1 MDATMLLKS
10 LLTIERFLDVD
21 DSVLKQEDY
30 ESMKVA
36 ELKDLLREQ
45 GLRVSGKKADLIA
58 RLKGGGGRAPHL
70 DDETLLDAIDDYKK
84 LVQEKG
90 MSPDAAAEY
99 ILNHHSTDEGTPVRK
114 DMLIDVMEDMGITTD
129 DPIHPNYTHEKVGMH
144 PEDYSELQMILF
156 DHLPRDLS
164 RFEREKA
171 IDNTTAKELK
181 ELGRNEE
188 SVKRFFV
195 EHNRQLLR
203 KIEKQQEKENKRLE
217 RGGDFYSSYDDEDE
231 FDDDVSDR
239 PISFRALEH
248 LIGDKDP
255 ETADEKTNR
264 QQQRLEAMID
274 SATSHVDE
282 DVRREKIQDLAALAG
297 FNPQA
302 IRAVERLER
311 LQKEKGPNAVVAFSR
326 SYTKPLIELVGKRKY
341 EEIRDNFVDEDYQ
354 FTSSGERPQDIRV
367 EGREGDIPPLET
379 MSQKQLLA
387 LANANDIDLSYL
399 SEAGRTK
406 ENLIARLNQETDSL
420 KPVSTVR
427 AGDAT
432 RQGINVDKL
441 LEAYTSANRVA
452 IQNIANY
459 KFPGDENGEAI
470 VQRAINS
477 MLTGGKYDG
486 LSHGDDRTLKAFSF
500 IRELSEILDNH
511 PIHTK
516 HFDEAFNTNEKLK
529 ELKEKER
536 DLSVEISNRPELEK
550 RRQGSELR
558 EVKRQIEEQEEIG
571 SLIRNQH
578 EGEERIRKRNHGHT
592 CDLCKSGHGSHAHL
606 HPRDDHTLKT
616 YADEDFTRKVM
627 QHFSGQVGRIKQP
640 KMVTE
645 EFGASNFAGLPL
657 IDMPGMQGDPRASG
671 IAAGARGLRGIRR
684 AQYPSDLRIQQDR
697 QNALIRQRKG
707 IQEQL
712 DVLTQELNQ
721 ATNQQT
727 RIEETLKELKG
738 KEKELSAKVADNPSL
753 AIELTTIRGRIESAE
768 DTELEDGSIKSGKL
782 NQSKRRITDLTE
794 TVNNIKEAMRA
805 FDSVNPSIKRLM
817 QQHDAKVGDEATA
830 AFAAYNVGL
839 QRRRD
844 AGEISDEDKPEGL
857 PSTFAPMAKYL
868 KNINPR
874 DMLCSACVHAH
885 EKDPSVNV
893 HTIGEVLDSGRT
905 RCPQGQDQNVLL
917 EQYQSQLSNI
927 DHLHEDES
935 NEDILMDYMR
945 LAHEEDK
952 NEDQMAFEMGNL
964 LDEAEMFQQGQTRPS
979 MRLPH
984 GKIEQAIYSMMV
996 NEGLVEPPRDE
1007 DFAHVQRLEGL
1018 LETDPET
1025 QELRIR
1031 PDKLNNVLGMYPHP
1045 GVTKRRKKKLLK
1057 SLESITKAFDEGQ
1070 LTAEEFDKRKEK
1082 IKLDFQ
1088 KKHSEPKPS
1097 EMKYA
1102 MQKLS
1107 EDIEKA
1113 HLQAQVN
1120 LRMPPITGAGSLWPN
1135 EHFPINSFYMHMQ
1148 QNVVGARPPEEQRK
1162 FDEVFTK
1169 GYHEGNLIPLT
1180 DPQTGEIISPEDEE
1194 KYVTQVFRELTGR
1207 PEALPYEGKRH
1218 GEDNF
1223 SGLFAGRAS
1232 NGGNRRDLF
1241 RAIRNEYKQRR
1252 HHLETWKA
1260 RRAAHSNYREA
1271 DPHNPAGG
1279 PSKCAVCHG
1288 YGTLSAQD
1296 INRIIPGDTIAEKQ
1310 QNFREHIKPHGSR
1323 DHLDA
1328 DDPTNLT
1335 RARVNA
1341 ITKILESSG
1350 KKPTNEDI
1358 NNAAMGT
1365 HSLLEHECYACN
1377 GLGVCG
1383 GCDGTGG
1390 DRHNTVTLSP
1400 ERRNLD
1406 DMQNLD
1412 IQADQSK
1419 INILERMIRNN
1430 TASQLAHSEK
1440 KKRIAEFGQ
1449 EMSQISEHN
1458 KEDQEYQQQEEL
1470 EQELEKVKR
1479 LQAMSEDEK
1488 LQNEIR
1494 SIRIQEG
1501 INSPVHPEFNTHPRI
1516 LEARRRVQDEND
1528 RDPAMMSRFPNY
1540 GYGREQRK
1548 DHREH
1553 LQNNYT
1559 RYEHQLQPGGLD
1571 GYIDDKKFN
1580 RDERLK
1586 SLKDGHKVGSRT
1598 GAGCGYT
1605 GREPAR
1611 SLRLLDKLEGKKNN
1625 IDNMLQR
1632 LQDIVASYDEGNP
1645 HDPGLS
1651 AGPENAIFNMM
1662 QTEIIDPENPDA
1674 PPNIQQIPVL
1684 HPDISQA
1691 VKSDLGEQARKTAY
1705 DIIDGKEVLKPENK
1719 VRFGKRP
1726 EAFLGPEYED
1736 FWRGMLDVFQHGGQF
1751 MSPKYGPKGDQQIT
1765 YDFKPNNLGQ
1775 VAFDLAAAQNQVE
1788 QEEAIYFPNY
1798 FWHNHLNALM
1808 EGHLSEEEEEEET
1821 ERVLALIRE
1830 YHPGWDEEL
1839 SSNRHEI
1846 DVYKRSPSRENQRRG
1861 YVMEGID
1868 KVNTQNP
1875 FMHNPATW
1883 QGTTQWTGSPDP
1895 IRHAD
1900 MAPNEQA
1907 QFEEH
1912 LGNQFDALNP
1922 DGGVLKAVI
1931 DAMLYKSRMNHLID
1945 IL

>member
-21 DSVLKQEDY
+21 DSILKQEDY

-45 GLRVSGKKADLIA
+45 GLRVSGRKADLIA

-70 DDETLLDAIDDYKK
+70 DDERLLDAIDTYKK

-90 MSPDAAAEY
+90 YTPDDATKY
-99 ILNHHSTDEGTPVRK
+99 IFNHFTTGEGTPVRE
-114 DMLIDVMEDMGITTD
+114 DMLTDVMEDMGITTD
-129 DPIHPNYTHEKVGMH
+129 DPIHPYYTSTASAMGIMDYIDLEKK
-144 PEDYSELQMILF
+144 LF
-156 DHLPRDLS
+156 AHLPKDLNKREN
-164 RFEREKA
+164 RFRREKI
-171 IDNTTAKELK
+171 IDNTTAKELE
-181 ELGRNEE
+181 ELEREE
-188 SVKRFFV
+188 EDIKRFLI
-195 EHNRQLLR
+195 ERNRQLLR
-203 KIEKQQEKENKRLE
+203 RIDDDQKRENKRLE
-217 RGGDFYSSYDDEDE
+217 RGGDFYSLYDDEDE

-255 ETADEKTNR
+255 ETAEERTDR

-282 DVRREKIQDLAALAG
+282 DVRREKIQSLAALAG

-311 LQKEKGPNAVVAFSR
+311 LQKEKGPNAVVPFTR
-326 SYTKPLIELVGKRKY
+326 SYTKPLIELLGKRKY
-341 EEIRDNFVDEDYQ
+341 EEIRDDFVDEDYQ

-379 MSQKQLLA
+379 MTQRQLLA

-399 SEAGRTK
+399 SEAGKTK
-406 ENLIARLNQETDSL
+406 ENLIARLNQERDSDAFGRPFTL

-427 AGDAT
+427 AGEGT

-441 LEAYTSANRVA
+441 LEAYTSANNLA
-452 IQNIANY
+452 IRNIAND

-470 VQRAINS
+470 VRRAINS

-516 HFDEAFNTNEKLK
+516 HFDEVFSSNDEG
-529 ELKEKER
+529 ELSRK
-536 DLSVEISNRPELEK
+536 
-550 RRQGSELR
+550 
-558 EVKRQIEEQEEIG
+558 
-571 SLIRNQH
+571 QH

-592 CDLCKSGHGSHAHL
+592 CDLCKSGHGGHAHL
-606 HPRDDHTLKT
+606 HPRDDHTLRT
-616 YADEDFTRKVM
+616 YADEDFTKKVM
-627 QHFSGQVGRIKQP
+627 QQFSGQVGRIKQP

-645 EFGASNFAGLPL
+645 MFGATGTGALPL
-657 IDMPGMQGDPRASG
+657 EDMPGMQGDPRASG
-671 IAAGARGLRGIRR
+671 IAAGARGLRGITRR
-684 AQYPSDLRIQQDR
+684 QYPSDLRIQYDR
-697 QNALIRQRKG
+697 QKALITQRKG

-712 DVLTQELNQ
+712 DTLTQELNQ

-727 RIEETLKELKG
+727 RIEEQLKELKG
-738 KEKELSAKVADNPSL
+738 KERELSAKVAGNPSL
-753 AIELTTIRGRIESAE
+753 AIELTNIRRRIESAE
-768 DTELEDGSIKSGKL
+768 DTELEDGSIKTGKL
-782 NQSKRRITDLTE
+782 NLSKRRVLDLTDI
-794 TVNNIKEAMRA
+794 VNNTKEAIRA
-805 FDSVNPSIKRLM
+805 FDSVNPSIKQLM
-817 QQHDAKVGDEATA
+817 QQHDTQIGEEATA

-839 QRRRD
+839 QRRKE

-868 KNINPR
+868 KNANPR
-874 DMLCSACVHAH
+874 DMLCSTCVFAH
-885 EKDPSVNV
+885 EKDPNVNV

-905 RCPQGQDQNVLL
+905 HCPLGQDQRVLL
-917 EQYQSQLSNI
+917 EQYQSQLSDI
-927 DHLHEDES
+927 DHLHEDERG
-935 NEDILMDYMR
+935 EDILMDYMR

-952 NEDQMAFEMGNL
+952 DEDEMAYEMGNL
-964 LDEAEMFQQGQTRPS
+964 LDEADMFTQGQTRPS

-1007 DFAHVQRLEGL
+1007 DFAHVQRLESM

-1031 PDKLNNVLGMYPHP
+1031 PDKLNQVLGMYSHP
-1045 GVTKRRKKKLLK
+1045 GVTKRRKKEYLK
-1057 SLESITKAFDEGQ
+1057 SLESITKAFDAGQ
-1070 LTAEEFDKRKEK
+1070 MTAEEFDKRKEN
-1082 IKLDFQ
+1082 IKQDFL
-1088 KKHSEPKPS
+1088 KKHSKPKPS
-1097 EMKYA
+1097 EIRYA
-1102 MQKLS
+1102 QQKLS

-1135 EHFPINSFYMHMQ
+1135 EHFPINSLYMHLQ
-1148 QNVVGARPPEEQRK
+1148 QNVTGIRNPEQQKMFDDMYRK
-1162 FDEVFTK
+1162 A
-1169 GYHEGNLIPLT
+1169 YHEGMLLPLT
-1180 DPQTGEIISPEDEE
+1180 DPQTGEIINPEDEE
-1194 KYVTQVFRELTGR
+1194 KYVTQVFRELTGK

-1218 GEDNF
+1218 GEDDF
-1223 SGLFAGRAS
+1223 AGLFRGRTS

-1241 RAIRNEYKQRR
+1241 RAIRNEYKLRR
-1252 HHLETWKA
+1252 HHSETWKA
-1260 RRAAHSNYREA
+1260 RKAAHSNYREA

-1310 QNFREHIKPHGSR
+1310 QNFREYIKPHGSR
-1323 DHLDA
+1323 DHADA

-1341 ITKILESSG
+1341 VTKMLENSG
-1350 KKPTNEDI
+1350 KKPTKEDI
-1358 NNAAMGT
+1358 NDAAMGT
-1365 HSLLEHECYACN
+1365 HNLLEHECYACN

-1390 DRHNTVTLSP
+1390 DRHNTDTLSP

-1406 DMQNLD
+1406 DMQNLE
-1412 IQADQSK
+1412 IQANQSTLE
-1419 INILERMIRNN
+1419 IMERMMRNQH
-1430 TASQLAHSEK
+1430 AGYQALLD
-1440 KKRIAEFGQ
+1440 KKRKIAEFAQ
-1449 EMSQISEHN
+1449 MMSQISEHN
-1458 KEDQEYQQQEEL
+1458 KEDQEYQRVKEPDELQEQL
-1470 EQELEKVKR
+1470 DRIKQE
-1479 LQAMSEDEK
+1479 QAMSEEDPASLSLDEDEK
-1488 LQNEIR
+1488 
-1494 SIRIQEG
+1494 
-1501 INSPVHPEFNTHPRI
+1501 
-1516 LEARRRVQDEND
+1516 
-1528 RDPAMMSRFPNY
+1528 DPAMMSRFPNY
-1540 GYGREQRK
+1540 GYGREQKK

-1571 GYIDDKKFN
+1571 GYVDDKDFN

-1586 SLKDGHKVGSRT
+1586 SLKDGHKVGSKT
-1598 GAGCGYT
+1598 GAGWGYT
-1605 GREPAR
+1605 GREPPR
-1611 SLRLLDKLEGKKNN
+1611 SLRLLDRLEGKKKN

-1651 AGPENAIFNMM
+1651 AGPENAIFNIM
-1662 QTEIIDPENPDA
+1662 QTVITDPENPDA
-1674 PPNIQQIPVL
+1674 PPNIQRIPIL

-1691 VKSDLGEQARKTAY
+1691 VKSDLGEQARKAAHE
-1705 DIIDGKEVLKPENK
+1705 IIDGEEKPRPGYTVNFGQNPEVYLT
-1719 VRFGKRP
+1719 
-1726 EAFLGPEYED
+1726 PEYED
-1736 FWRGMLDVFQHGGQF
+1736 FWRALLDVYQHGGQF
-1751 MSPKYGPKGDQQIT
+1751 MSPEYGLKGDQQIT

-1775 VAFDLAAAQNQVE
+1775 AAFDLAAAQNQVE
-1788 QEEAIYFPNY
+1788 REEAIYFPNY

-1821 ERVLALIRE
+1821 KRVLALIRE

-1846 DVYKRSPSRENQRRG
+1846 DVYKRSPNRENQRRG
-1861 YVMEGID
+1861 YIMEGID
-1868 KVNTQNP
+1868 EVNTQNP

-1895 IRHAD
+1895 IRHVD

>member
-1 MDATMLLKS
+1 MLLKS

-21 DSVLKQEDY
+21 DSILKEEDY

-45 GLRVSGKKADLIA
+45 GLRVSGRKADLIA

-70 DDETLLDAIDDYKK
+70 DDERLLDAIDTYKK

-90 MSPDAAAEY
+90 YTPDDATEY
-99 ILNHHSTDEGTPVRK
+99 IFNHYTTGEGTPVRE
-114 DMLIDVMEDMGITTD
+114 DMLTDVMEDMGITTD
-129 DPIHPNYTHEKVGMH
+129 DPIHPYHTSTASGMGIMDYIDLEKK
-144 PEDYSELQMILF
+144 LF
-156 DHLPRDLS
+156 AHLPKDLNKREN
-164 RFEREKA
+164 RFRKEKI
-171 IDNTTAKELK
+171 IDNTTAKELE
-181 ELGRNEE
+181 ELGREE
-188 SVKRFFV
+188 EDIKRFLI
-195 EHNRQLLR
+195 ERNRQLLR
-203 KIEKQQEKENKRLE
+203 RIEDDQKRENKRLE
-217 RGGDFYSSYDDEDE
+217 RGDDFYSSYDDEDE
-231 FDDDVSDR
+231 FEDDVSDR
-239 PISFRALEH
+239 PVSFRALEH
-248 LIGDKDP
+248 LIGDKVP

-264 QQQRLEAMID
+264 RQQKLEAMID

-282 DVRREKIQDLAALAG
+282 DVRRKKIQSLAALAG

-311 LQKEKGPNAVVAFSR
+311 LQKEKGPNAVVPFTR
-326 SYTKPLIELVGKRKY
+326 SYTKPLIELLGKRKY
-341 EEIRDNFVDEDYQ
+341 EEIRDDFVDEDYQ

-387 LANANDIDLSYL
+387 LANANDIDLDNIL
-399 SEAGRTK
+399 TPEGRNK
-406 ENLIARLNQETDSL
+406 NNLIAVLSPYRDSL

-427 AGDAT
+427 AGEGT
-432 RQGINVDKL
+432 RQGINVDRL
-441 LEAYTSANRVA
+441 LEAYTSANNLA
-452 IQNIANY
+452 IRNIAND

-470 VQRAINS
+470 VRRAINS

-516 HFDEAFNTNEKLK
+516 HFDEVFNTNEKLK

-536 DLSVEISNRPELEK
+536 DLSVEISNRPELEN
-550 RRQGSELR
+550 RRQGIELR
-558 EVKRQIEEQEEIG
+558 EVKRQIEEEEERG

-606 HPRDDHTLKT
+606 NPRDDHTLRT

-627 QHFSGQVGRIKQP
+627 QQFSGQVGRIKQP

-645 EFGASNFAGLPL
+645 ERGAIGTGALPL
-657 IDMPGMQGDPRASG
+657 GDMPGMQGDPRASG
-671 IAAGARGLRGIRR
+671 IAAGARGLRGITRR
-684 AQYPSDLRIQQDR
+684 QYPSDSRIQYDR
-697 QNALIRQRKG
+697 QKALRTQRKG
-707 IQEQL
+707 MQEQL
-712 DVLTQELNQ
+712 DILTQELNQ

-753 AIELTTIRGRIESAE
+753 AIELTNIRGRIESAE

-782 NQSKRRITDLTE
+782 NQSKRRVTDLTE

-839 QRRRD
+839 QRRKD

-964 LDEAEMFQQGQTRPS
+964 LDEADMFQQGQTRPS

-996 NEGLVEPPRDE
+996 NEGLVESPRDE

-1045 GVTKRRKKKLLK
+1045 GVTRRRKKEYLK

-1070 LTAEEFDKRKEK
+1070 MTSEDFDKRKEN
-1082 IKLDFQ
+1082 IKQDFL
-1088 KKHSEPKPS
+1088 KKHSKPKPS
-1097 EMKYA
+1097 EIRYA
-1102 MQKLS
+1102 QQKLS

-1148 QNVVGARPPEEQRK
+1148 QNVVGARPPEEQKK
-1162 FDEVFTK
+1162 FDDIFTK
-1169 GYHEGNLIPLT
+1169 GYHEGILIPLT

-1223 SGLFAGRAS
+1223 SGLFAGRTS

-1241 RAIRNEYKQRR
+1241 RAIRNEYKLRR

-1310 QNFREHIKPHGSR
+1310 QNFREYIKPHGSR

-1341 ITKILESSG
+1341 ITKMLENSG

-1419 INILERMIRNN
+1419 IKILERMIRNN

-1440 KKRIAEFGQ
+1440 RKRLAEFGQ

-1470 EQELEKVKR
+1470 DELLDKVK
-1479 LQAMSEDEK
+1479 QQQTMSEEDPASLSLDEDEK
-1488 LQNEIR
+1488 
-1494 SIRIQEG
+1494 
-1501 INSPVHPEFNTHPRI
+1501 
-1516 LEARRRVQDEND
+1516 
-1528 RDPAMMSRFPNY
+1528 DPAMMSRFPNY
-1540 GYGREQRK
+1540 GYGREQKK

-1598 GAGCGYT
+1598 GAGWGYT

-1611 SLRLLDKLEGKKNN
+1611 SLRLLDRLEGKKKN

-1632 LQDIVASYDEGNP
+1632 LQDIVTSYDEGNP

-1662 QTEIIDPENPDA
+1662 QTEITDPENPDA
-1674 PPNIQQIPVL
+1674 PPNIQQIPIL
-1684 HPDISQA
+1684 HSDISQA
-1691 VKSDLGEQARKTAY
+1691 IKSDLGEQARKAAY
-1705 DIIDGKEVLKPENK
+1705 DIIDEKEVLKPGNK
-1719 VRFGKRP
+1719 VKVGKRP
-1726 EAFLGPEYED
+1726 EVFLGPEYED
-1736 FWRGMLDVFQHGGQF
+1736 FWRGLLDVFQHGGQF

-1775 VAFDLAAAQNQVE
+1775 AAFDLAAAQNQVE
-1788 QEEAIYFPNY
+1788 REEAIYFPNY

-1846 DVYKRSPSRENQRRG
+1846 DVYKRSPNRENQRRG
-1861 YVMEGID
+1861 YIMEGID
-1868 KVNTQNP
+1868 EVNTQNP

-1895 IRHAD
+1895 IRHVD

>member
-1 MDATMLLKS
+1 MLLKS

-21 DSVLKQEDY
+21 DSILKQEDY

-70 DDETLLDAIDDYKK
+70 DDERLLDAIDTYKK
-84 LVQEKG
+84 LIHKGIGPDEVTRYIMQHFTTSKGEPLRPVQLVE
-90 MSPDAAAEY
+90 
-99 ILNHHSTDEGTPVRK
+99 L
-114 DMLIDVMEDMGITTD
+114 MEHEGITTD
-129 DPIHPNYTHEKVGMH
+129 DPIHPLYEYTNEM
-144 PEDYSELQMILF
+144 DDDDFFALQNKLASIAFPDL
-156 DHLPRDLS
+156 DEIKSRDLRNRKLAGMS
-164 RFEREKA
+164 AKKLIENKADENDVARYFKEYHKRE
-171 IDNTTAKELK
+171 
-181 ELGRNEE
+181 
-188 SVKRFFV
+188 
-195 EHNRQLLR
+195 LR
-203 KIEKQQEKENKRLE
+203 KLAKDEIDERKRILEKYGEEKPF
-217 RGGDFYSSYDDEDE
+217 GGFYSKYGLFRDEEDE
-231 FDDDVSDR
+231 FDDDISDR

-248 LIGDKDP
+248 LIGDKVP
-255 ETADEKTNR
+255 ETAEEKTDRR
-264 QQQRLEAMID
+264 QQKLEAMID
-274 SATSHVDE
+274 SATSYVDE
-282 DVRREKIQDLAALAG
+282 DVRREKIQSLAALAG
-297 FNPQA
+297 IKPLA
-302 IRAVERLER
+302 IRAVDRLER
-311 LQKEKGPNAVVAFSR
+311 LQKEKGPNAVVPFSL
-326 SYTKPLIELVGKRKY
+326 SYTKPLMDLLGKRKY
-341 EEIRDNFVDEDYQ
+341 EEIRDDFVDENYQ
-354 FTSSGERPQDIRV
+354 FMSSGERPQDIRV

-406 ENLIARLNQETDSL
+406 ENLILRLNEERDTL

-427 AGDAT
+427 GGEGT

-441 LEAYTSANRVA
+441 LEAYTSANNLA
-452 IQNIANY
+452 IRNIAND

-470 VQRAINS
+470 VRRAINS
-477 MLTGGKYDG
+477 MLAGGKYDG
-486 LSHGDDRTLKAFSF
+486 LSHGDNRTLKAFSF

-516 HFDEAFNTNEKLK
+516 HFDEVFSSNDEG
-529 ELKEKER
+529 EL
-536 DLSVEISNRPELEK
+536 S
-550 RRQGSELR
+550 
-558 EVKRQIEEQEEIG
+558 
-571 SLIRNQH
+571 RNQH

-606 HPRDDHTLKT
+606 HPRDDHTLRT
-616 YADEDFTRKVM
+616 YADEDFTKKVM
-627 QHFSGQVGRIKQP
+627 QHYSGQVGRIKQP

-645 EFGASNFAGLPL
+645 QFGATGTGALPL
-657 IDMPGMQGDPRASG
+657 EEMPGMQGDPRASG
-671 IAAGARGLRGIRR
+671 IAAGARGLRGITRR
-684 AQYPSDLRIQQDR
+684 QYPSDLRIQYDR
-697 QNALIRQRKG
+697 QKALITQRKG

-712 DVLTQELNQ
+712 DTLTQELNQ

-727 RIEETLKELKG
+727 RIEEQLKELKG
-738 KEKELSAKVADNPSL
+738 KERELSAKVADNPSL
-753 AIELTTIRGRIESAE
+753 AIELTTIRSRIANAE
-768 DTELEDGSIKSGKL
+768 DTELEDGSTKTGKL
-782 NQSKRRITDLTE
+782 NLSKRRVLDLTE
-794 TVNNIKEAMRA
+794 TVNNIKEAMFA
-805 FDSVNPSIKRLM
+805 FDTVNPSIKRLM
-817 QQHDAKVGDEATA
+817 RQHDTQMGEEATA

-839 QRRRD
+839 QRRKE

-874 DMLCSACVHAH
+874 DMLCLTCVHAH

-893 HTIGEVLDSGRT
+893 HTLGEVLDYGRT

-927 DHLHEDES
+927 DHLHENERD
-935 NEDILMDYMR
+935 EDILMHYMR

-952 NEDQMAFEMGNL
+952 NEDQRAFEMGNL

-1007 DFAHVQRLEGL
+1007 DFAHVQRLESM

-1045 GVTKRRKKKLLK
+1045 GVTKRRKKEFLK

-1070 LTAEEFDKRKEK
+1070 ITSEDFDKRKEK
-1082 IKLDFQ
+1082 IKQDFL

-1097 EMKYA
+1097 EIRYA
-1102 MQKLS
+1102 QQKLS

-1148 QNVVGARPPEEQRK
+1148 QNVVGARPLEEQKK

-1218 GEDNF
+1218 GEDDF
-1223 SGLFAGRAS
+1223 AGLFTGRTS

-1241 RAIRNEYKQRR
+1241 RAIRNEYKLRR

-1271 DPHNPAGG
+1271 DPHNPTGG

-1310 QNFREHIKPHGSR
+1310 RNFREYIRPHGFR
-1323 DHLDA
+1323 DHADA
-1328 DDPTNLT
+1328 DEPTNLT
-1335 RARVNA
+1335 RARVHAVRKMLRNN
-1341 ITKILESSG
+1341 G

-1358 NNAAMGT
+1358 DNAAMGT

-1390 DRHNTVTLSP
+1390 DRHNTDTLSP

-1406 DMQNLD
+1406 DMQNLN

-1419 INILERMIRNN
+1419 IKILERMIRNN
-1430 TASQLAHSEK
+1430 KASQLAHSEN
-1440 KKRIAEFGQ
+1440 KKRIAEFAQ

-1470 EQELEKVKR
+1470 DELLDKVK
-1479 LQAMSEDEK
+1479 QQQTMSEEDPASLSLDEDEK
-1488 LQNEIR
+1488 
-1494 SIRIQEG
+1494 
-1501 INSPVHPEFNTHPRI
+1501 
-1516 LEARRRVQDEND
+1516 
-1528 RDPAMMSRFPNY
+1528 DPAMMSRFPNY
-1540 GYGREQRK
+1540 GYGREQKK

-1580 RDERLK
+1580 RDERLQ
-1586 SLKDGHKVGSRT
+1586 SLKDGHKVGSKT
-1598 GAGCGYT
+1598 GAGWGYT
-1605 GREPAR
+1605 GREPPR
-1611 SLRLLDKLEGKKNN
+1611 SLRLLDRLEGKKKN

-1662 QTEIIDPENPDA
+1662 QTEITDSKNPDA
-1674 PPNIQQIPVL
+1674 PPNIQQIPIL
-1684 HPDISQA
+1684 HSDISQA
-1691 VKSDLGEQARKTAY
+1691 VKSDLGEQARKEAY
-1705 DIIDGKEVLKPENK
+1705 DIVNGKEVLKPGNK
-1719 VRFGKRP
+1719 VRVGKRP
-1726 EAFLGPEYED
+1726 EVFLGPEYED
-1736 FWRGMLDVFQHGGQF
+1736 FWRGLLDVFQHGGQF

-1775 VAFDLAAAQNQVE
+1775 AAFDLAAAQNQVE
-1788 QEEAIYFPNY
+1788 REEAIYFPNY

-1846 DVYKRSPSRENQRRG
+1846 DVYKRSPNRENQRRG
-1861 YVMEGID
+1861 YIMEGID
-1868 KVNTQNP
+1868 EVNTQNP

-1931 DAMLYKSRMNHLID
+1931 DAMLYKSRMNHLIN